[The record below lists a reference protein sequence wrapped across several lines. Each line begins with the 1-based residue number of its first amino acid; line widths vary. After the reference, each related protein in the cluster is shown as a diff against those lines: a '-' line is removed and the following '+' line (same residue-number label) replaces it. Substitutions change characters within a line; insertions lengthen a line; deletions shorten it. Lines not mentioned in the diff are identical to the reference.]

1 MLKTVGVAPGR
12 EIGLAPLRD
21 KENVPDM
28 DELTPRGRVR
38 VLVTVDVQKPG
49 HARPQTLCFTTAAG

>member
-1 MLKTVGVAPGR
+1 MFKTVGVAPGR

-28 DELTPRGRVR
+28 DELIPRGR
-38 VLVTVDVQKPG
+38 G
-49 HARPQTLCFTTAAG
+49 ARSRDG